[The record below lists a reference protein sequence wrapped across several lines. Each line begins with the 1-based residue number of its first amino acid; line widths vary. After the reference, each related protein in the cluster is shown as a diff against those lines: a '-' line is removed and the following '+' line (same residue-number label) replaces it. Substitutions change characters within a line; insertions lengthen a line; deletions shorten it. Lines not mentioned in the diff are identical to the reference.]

1 MNRMKRTLLGV
12 GGWLGMV
19 LVISAAWGQTPRE
32 LRDGFRNPPDTTKPW
47 VYWYW
52 ISDNISKEGIT
63 RDLESMQR
71 IGIGEALIGNIYLD
85 DVEIGDVKALTDEWW
100 GMVAH
105 AIREGGRLGV
115 DIGMFNCPGWSQ
127 SGGPWIKPEQ
137 SMRYLVSTEVRVAGP
152 SRFDGLIG
160 APAEEFQDVAL
171 LAFPAPPADA
181 ATVAALEPAVGVEPV
196 LADAARL
203 FDKRFDRAVM
213 FPEGVGRVV
222 IDVET
227 ASAFTARSLILNLSE
242 TAFAC
247 NCVLQAADGAGGY
260 RTIRE
265 FRVDRSNTSI
275 NVGFMPHAPVAVSF
289 PVEHAR
295 KYRLIVEGIS
305 GRAGFT
311 EIELLTAPRLDRF
324 MEKQLAKMHPTP
336 LPMWDTYLWDLQPAL
351 DDAGLAMQ
359 VEAVL
364 DLTGKLDT
372 DGRLEWEVPQ
382 GEWVILRMGMSP
394 TGTKNAP
401 ASPEGQG
408 LEVDKMNRA
417 AARAHFDAYI
427 GELLRRMPAE
437 DRRAF
442 KHVVADSYEMG
453 SQNWTDGFDARFRA
467 QFGYDPTPWLPVLTG
482 RIVESA
488 DASERFLW
496 DMRRMV
502 ADGVAYEYVGGLRE
516 ISNEHGLKLWLENY
530 GHWGFPAEFLQYGG
544 QADQVSGEFWATGD
558 LGSIELRAAASAAHV
573 YGKPIVSAEAFTS
586 GQRFES
592 TPWSL
597 KPRGDWAL
605 TEGIN
610 HWVMHVY
617 IHQPWED
624 RLPGVNA
631 WFSTEFNRHNTWFEQ
646 TREWIDYYRRCHYL
660 LQQGAHVADV
670 AYFIGDD
677 TPKMTGVR
685 EPELPDG
692 YDYDYINGE
701 VIRER
706 LEVRDGRFV
715 LPDGKSYRV
724 LVLPQLRTMRPEVL
738 QRIVELVRAGGVVLG
753 PRPEQS
759 PSLADW
765 PAADAQV
772 RDSAAELWGDCDGLD
787 VTQRR
792 FGEGMLFNGVSLET
806 VFAAIGLVP
815 DVDEC
820 PGDPVL
826 WTHRTTG
833 EAEIFFVTN
842 QSSQPVSLAPL
853 FRGPGLVPELWDPER
868 NQIRRP
874 GLFAPLAQGVRV
886 PIELEPYGSTFVV
899 LGRGRAREA
908 VSRILKDGE
917 VIGSTEPKVRALEA
931 GDDEVAPGNFVLAG
945 WVLPQVEIGLPGEVA
960 KGVFLGESRND
971 VIDPTHGDSIVA
983 GGGHAGAGLA
993 VGRNGVVVYEHGAN
1007 HFASVLVHRAPLTE
1021 WTHLALVYRAGR
1033 PVLYVNGELAREGV
1047 SSGFTVHPGRVAG
1060 SGFKGGCSDFL
1071 QKDGVLARADLERWL
1086 AAGPPKV
1093 LKSVLPVIAL
1103 ERRGREGGVEA
1114 VVSEAG
1120 RYELQWTDGGS
1131 AAFEATELPAAVA
1144 LAGPW
1149 RVRFRDGRGAPD
1161 VIELPVLQSL
1171 TEWPLEA
1178 VRYYSGTAVY
1188 ERSFEM
1194 SPERLDSSLRYYLAL
1209 GEVASIAE
1217 VRVNGVELGV
1227 YWKPPYVVELT
1238 DILVPGDNRLEVSV
1252 TSTWRNRLIGD
1263 AKHPAGL
1270 PGAEGAPFQT
1280 YLTAD
1285 IGISPNETPAPY
1297 GLLGPVTLQG
1307 ARVIPVPRP

>member
-1 MNRMKRTLLGV
+1 M
-12 GGWLGMV
+12 
-19 LVISAAWGQTPRE
+19 
-32 LRDGFRNPPDTTKPW
+32 
-47 VYWYW
+47 
-52 ISDNISKEGIT
+52 
-63 RDLESMQR
+63 
-71 IGIGEALIGNIYLD
+71 
-85 DVEIGDVKALTDEWW
+85 
-100 GMVAH
+100 
-105 AIREGGRLGV
+105 
-115 DIGMFNCPGWSQ
+115 
-127 SGGPWIKPEQ
+127 
-137 SMRYLVSTEVRVAGP
+137 
-152 SRFDGLIG
+152 
-160 APAEEFQDVAL
+160 
-171 LAFPAPPADA
+171 
-181 ATVAALEPAVGVEPV
+181 
-196 LADAARL
+196 
-203 FDKRFDRAVM
+203 
-213 FPEGVGRVV
+213 
-222 IDVET
+222 
-227 ASAFTARSLILNLSE
+227 
-242 TAFAC
+242 
-247 NCVLQAADGAGGY
+247 
-260 RTIRE
+260 
-265 FRVDRSNTSI
+265 
-275 NVGFMPHAPVAVSF
+275 
-289 PVEHAR
+289 
-295 KYRLIVEGIS
+295 
-305 GRAGFT
+305 
-311 EIELLTAPRLDRF
+311 
-324 MEKQLAKMHPTP
+324 
-336 LPMWDTYLWDLQPAL
+336 
-351 DDAGLAMQ
+351 
-359 VEAVL
+359 
-364 DLTGKLDT
+364 
-372 DGRLEWEVPQ
+372 PQ

-792 FGEGMLFNGVSLET
+792 FGEGYAVQRRL
-806 VFAAIGLVP
+806 A
-815 DVDEC
+815 
-820 PGDPVL
+820 GD
-826 WTHRTTG
+826 G
-833 EAEIFFVTN
+833 I
-842 QSSQPVSLAPL
+842 
-853 FRGPGLVPELWDPER
+853 RGD
-868 NQIRRP
+868 RP
-874 GLFAPLAQGVRV
+874 GAGCRRVPGRYGVMDAPHHGRGGDLFCHESGVRSRFRWRRCFGVPVWSRSFGIGAESDPPARTLAPLAQGACSDRV
-886 PIELEPYGSTFVV
+886 GAVWFHF
-899 LGRGRAREA
+899 RGARTWA
-908 VSRILKDGE
+908 CARGGVADPQDGE

-983 GGGHAGAGLA
+983 GAGM
-993 VGRNGVVVYEHGAN
+993 
-1007 HFASVLVHRAPLTE
+1007 
-1021 WTHLALVYRAGR
+1021 
-1033 PVLYVNGELAREGV
+1033 PVR
-1047 SSGFTVHPGRVAG
+1047 
-1060 SGFKGGCSDFL
+1060 
-1071 QKDGVLARADLERWL
+1071 
-1086 AAGPPKV
+1086 
-1093 LKSVLPVIAL
+1093 
-1103 ERRGREGGVEA
+1103 
-1114 VVSEAG
+1114 
-1120 RYELQWTDGGS
+1120 
-1131 AAFEATELPAAVA
+1131 
-1144 LAGPW
+1144 
-1149 RVRFRDGRGAPD
+1149 
-1161 VIELPVLQSL
+1161 
-1171 TEWPLEA
+1171 
-1178 VRYYSGTAVY
+1178 
-1188 ERSFEM
+1188 
-1194 SPERLDSSLRYYLAL
+1194 
-1209 GEVASIAE
+1209 
-1217 VRVNGVELGV
+1217 
-1227 YWKPPYVVELT
+1227 
-1238 DILVPGDNRLEVSV
+1238 
-1252 TSTWRNRLIGD
+1252 
-1263 AKHPAGL
+1263 
-1270 PGAEGAPFQT
+1270 
-1280 YLTAD
+1280 
-1285 IGISPNETPAPY
+1285 
-1297 GLLGPVTLQG
+1297 GLL
-1307 ARVIPVPRP
+1307 